1 MKVLQRLG
9 RTIAAFQ
16 YNISQYY
23 EDTIDR
29 RSFALMMLYQLSY
42 QALWE
47 LVNLQVRNITVD
59 GEE

>member
-1 MKVLQRLG
+1 MNILQLLG

-16 YNISQYY
+16 CNISQHH

-29 RSFALMMLYQLSY
+29 RSFAHKMLYQLSY

-47 LVNLQVRNITVD
+47 LVNL
-59 GEE
+59 